1 MVAPDIATEALRESP
16 PLFTLDP
23 PPLIALKRRLIVNR
37 MSTALLVFAC
47 PAITGGAAG
56 PTNPEASVFE
66 VLLACDG
73 SRSTASE
80 ASANVR
86 IGSSAAD
93 RIEVPVDLP

>member
-37 MSTALLVFAC
+37 MSTVLLVFAC

-56 PTNPEASVFE
+56 PTNPVASDFE
-66 VLLACDG
+66 VLSAGGG
-73 SRSTASE
+73 SRSTAPE

-86 IGSSAAD
+86 IGSSTAD
-93 RIEVPVDLP
+93 HIEAPVDRL